1 MAGYEILPLQEGL
14 RFGAKVRGLTLDAL
28 ADEAVRARLGT
39 LYEQAGVVV
48 FEDVEPSGAM
58 QVAISTIAGPLKD
71 HLQKSVKRVDQDSM
85 PGVIEFTSAPE
96 EEATIE
102 VDGKVLASWLPWHF
116 DHCYN
121 NELNRGAVLRAMEV
135 PPEGGVTGFAD
146 GIGLYQALSPELRER
161 IEGRSVIYRMNVIME
176 NLRFGRPED
185 YKVHGERP
193 AAYAVMDEMAD
204 KPRAVHPAVWTRK
217 TGEKVLHVSPWM
229 AEGIEGAEDEEG
241 DALLDAVCREIFA
254 KAKGHSYFHRWN
266 TSDMVL
272 WDNWRMLHS
281 VSGHPPHHRRRM
293 QRTTI
298 KGDYGLGYFENG
310 GVGSPLLEMTF

>member
-1 MAGYEILPLQEGL
+1 MTAYEILPLQDGL
-14 RFGAKVRGLTLDAL
+14 RFGARVRGLTLDTL
-28 ADEAVRARLGT
+28 ADDAVRAQLGAT
-39 LYEQAGVVV
+39 FEQAGVVV
-48 FEDVEPSGAM
+48 FEDVEPSSAM
-58 QVAISTIAGPLKD
+58 HVAISTIAGPLKD

-96 EEATIE
+96 EDAAIE
-102 VDGKVLASWLPWHF
+102 VGGKMLASWLPWHF

-121 NELNRGAVLRAMEV
+121 NELNSAGGLRGSGLTPKCAL
-135 PPEGGVTGFAD
+135 TGFAD

-161 IEGRSVIYRMNVIME
+161 IEGRGVIYRMNVIME
-176 NLRFGRPED
+176 NLRFGRPEG
-185 YKVHGERP
+185 YTVHGERP
-193 AAYAVMDEMAD
+193 AAWAVMDEMAD

-229 AEGIEGAEDEEG
+229 AEGIEGAEGEEG

-254 KAKGHSYFHRWN
+254 KAKDHSYFHRWN

-281 VSGHPPHHRRRM
+281 VSGHPLHHRRRM

-298 KGDYGLGYFENG
+298 KGDYGLGYFEGG